1 MSERAIDI
9 PRMAGQHVRRRRKE
23 LGMTQTELA
32 RAAGVSLR
40 TITYLELG
48 DSAGIRLDKLMAI
61 AAALDMRLALVDAP
75 DTKGTSSVDADIAA
89 CPDEMGVADGQA

>member
-1 MSERAIDI
+1 
-9 PRMAGQHVRRRRKE
+9 
-23 LGMTQTELA
+23 MTQTQLA

-75 DTKGTSSVDADIAA
+75 DTKGASTVDADIAA
-89 CPDEMGVADGQA
+89 YLDEMGIPDGQA